1 MSQSALHLV
10 IVSTLPSPYQRDLF
24 DALSQDPD
32 VELSVRYLEG
42 TAPDSPWPE
51 QPLRQYESILP
62 GFCLGR
68 GRIRSHINLYTGV
81 ARHAHALIVNAALT
95 DLTTQL
101 AMRLASS
108 RSIPWWFFAE
118 RLRDH
123 PDGWQ
128 GAVHRI
134 LCKPL
139 ESAAGIFAIGSLAAQ
154 QYHSRFPG
162 LPVTNLPY
170 HTDLSP
176 FLSIPQRVRHTPTT
190 FLFCGQMIPRKG
202 FDVLLDA
209 FALLHERQPAAQLI
223 LAGRTTP
230 LALEL
235 LSQLPP
241 KTRRAIDL
249 KGFVPP
255 DQLPPLFAEA
265 QAFVLPSRH
274 DGWGVAVNQALA
286 AGLPVLATPA
296 VGSAVD
302 LVSPE
307 CGRLV
312 PPGDSLALAEAMAWI
327 YDPATPLAMLSRQ
340 ARLQVSHLTP
350 LNGAARIAST
360 ISAALVTRHPP
371 SDD

>member
-24 DALSQDPD
+24 GALSQDPD
-32 VELSVRYLEG
+32 VELSVRYLERN
-42 TAPDSPWPE
+42 APDSPWPE
-51 QPLRQYESILP
+51 QPLQQHESILP

-68 GRIRSHINLYTGV
+68 GRIRSHINLSVGMP
-81 ARHAHALIVNAALT
+81 RHAHALIVNAALT

-101 AMRLASS
+101 AMRFASS
-108 RSIPWWFFAE
+108 RSIPWWFFGE

-123 PDGWQ
+123 PDGWRS
-128 GAVHRI
+128 ALHRI

-154 QYHSRFPG
+154 QYRSRFPSV
-162 LPVTNLPY
+162 PVIDLPY

-176 FLSIPQRVRHTPTT
+176 FLSIPQRVRHPSTT

-209 FALLHERQPAAQLI
+209 FSLLHSRQPAAQLI

-235 LSQLPP
+235 LSRLPAQ
-241 KTRRAIDL
+241 TRHAIDL
-249 KGFVPP
+249 RGFVPP

-265 QAFVLPSRH
+265 HVFVLPSRH
-274 DGWGVAVNQALA
+274 DGWGVVVNQALA

-312 PPGDSLALAEAMAWI
+312 PPGDSLALAEEMAWI
-327 YDPATPLAMLSRQ
+327 SDPTTPLAMLSQQ
-340 ARLQVSHLTP
+340 ARRRVSHLTP
-350 LNGAARIAST
+350 LNGAARITST
-360 ISAALVTRHPP
+360 ISAAIVTRTSP